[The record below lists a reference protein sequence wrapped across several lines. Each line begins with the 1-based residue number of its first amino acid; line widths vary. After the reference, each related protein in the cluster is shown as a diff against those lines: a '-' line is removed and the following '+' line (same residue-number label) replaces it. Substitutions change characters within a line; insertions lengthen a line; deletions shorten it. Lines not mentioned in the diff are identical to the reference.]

1 MAEPALHLAA
11 PRIGGILFRHILREM
26 ALATAGV
33 AAVLMVLLVTNQLA
47 FMLGRVAAGQ
57 VPGPLLLEMVGL
69 AVMQNCSVILP
80 ISLLLGVTLALGRLY
95 HDSEMAAA
103 QACGMSAHTPLL
115 AAAVVTLPAVA
126 LAAWVAFQAG
136 PEGARRSFE
145 IRAEGLRTALV
156 RGLVPGQFRS
166 IDGSAVFYFKGFN
179 ADGSLHDVFFE
190 RRLPLQGAGSAR
202 PLEVMVATR
211 ARYQLAAD
219 GSLAAVVLE
228 QGSRYEGV
236 PGHGDWRRLQFRE
249 QTIPVPSPD
258 ETASAP
264 RPDTQATSVL
274 RSSDQ
279 PRFRGEYHWRI
290 ATVVITVLVGLLA
303 VPLARLRPRQGRYG
317 RVIHVVLFYAVY
329 ANLLIWGRAMFDKGA
344 VPDWAGLWWVHA
356 LMLVLGLLYVRR
368 R

>member
-1 MAEPALHLAA
+1 MAESLVLTGT
-11 PRIGGILFRHILREM
+11 PRISGLLFRHILREM

-103 QACGMSAHTPLL
+103 QACGMSPATPLL
-115 AAAVVTLPAVA
+115 AAALVAVPAVA
-126 LAAWVAFQAG
+126 VAAWVAFSAG

-145 IRAEGLRTALV
+145 IRAEGMRTALV
-156 RGLVPGQFRS
+156 RGLVPGQFRA
-166 IDGSAVFYFKGFN
+166 IDGSAVFYFRAFN
-179 ADGSLHDVFFE
+179 GDGSLREVFFE
-190 RRLPLQGAGSAR
+190 RRLPLRGAGSAR
-202 PLEVMVATR
+202 PVEVMVAER

-219 GSLAAVVLE
+219 GSLAAVILE
-228 QGSRYEGV
+228 QGNRYEGV
-236 PGHGDWRRLQFRE
+236 PGQGDWRRLQFRE
-249 QTIPVPSPD
+249 QLIPVPAPAAESM
-258 ETASAP
+258 AP
-264 RPDTQATSVL
+264 RPDMQATSAL
-274 RSSDQ
+274 RNSADA
-279 PRFRGEYHWRI
+279 RFRGEYHWRI
-290 ATVVITVLVGLLA
+290 ATVVITVVVGLLA

-317 RVIHVVLFYAVY
+317 RIIHVVLFYAAY

-356 LMLVLGLLYVRR
+356 LMLVLGLVYVRR